1 MVKYHN
7 LPPMSYPTTP
17 GHQATNTSKEA
28 APDRESAA
36 VIRVRVLHEF
46 EAHGAMTADECAT
59 RMGLSILTVR
69 PRCTELKLTH
79 RLADTGKRRT
89 NQSGKSAAV
98 LQLA

>member
-1 MVKYHN
+1 MN
-7 LPPMSYPTTP
+7 YPTTP
-17 GHQATNTSKEA
+17 GHQATDTSRDA

-36 VIRVRVLHEF
+36 IIRLRVLRHF
-46 EAHGAMTADECAT
+46 ADHGPMTADECAS

-69 PRCTELKLTH
+69 PRCTELKLTQ

-89 NQSGKSAAV
+89 NQSGKRAAV

>member
-1 MVKYHN
+1 
-7 LPPMSYPTTP
+7 MSTYPNTP
-17 GHQATNTSKEA
+17 GYQATDTSRGA
-28 APDRESAA
+28 VPDRESAA
-36 VIRVRVLHEF
+36 IIRLRVLREF
-46 EAHGAMTADECAT
+46 EEHGAMTADECAT

-69 PRCTELKLTH
+69 PRCTELKITQ